1 MAITTYAELQTA
13 VGNWL
18 ANQVS
23 TDSIPDFIALAEA
36 EMSRV
41 LFDNS
46 AEVRAQAVTVAGT
59 ARVSLP
65 NDCRRVR
72 ALRLDAVAGANLD
85 YWPPTTFNQFATL
98 GQGQPGRYTIEAGAL
113 RLSPV
118 PDDEYTLEII
128 YQQGVPALS
137 DANTSNDI
145 LARHP
150 DAYLHGSLMQAY
162 DFLMDEARAGKARQR
177 FNELLIEIAAEAER
191 TRFGATPLARRSA
204 YREIN

>member
-1 MAITTYAELQTA
+1 MAVTTYAELQTA

-23 TDSIPDFIALAEA
+23 TDRIPEFIALAEA

-46 AEVRAQAVTVAGT
+46 AEKRAQTATVAGT

-65 NDCRRVR
+65 SDCRRVR
-72 ALRLDAVAGANLD
+72 ALRLDGVAGASLV
-85 YWPPTTFNQFATL
+85 YLVPTIFNDLATL
-98 GQGQPGRYTIEAGAL
+98 GQGKPNLYTVEANAL

-118 PDDEYTLEII
+118 PDAEYTLEIV
-128 YQQGVPALS
+128 YQQGVTALS
-137 DANTSNDI
+137 DAAPTNDI
-145 LARHP
+145 LTRHP
-150 DAYLHGSLMQAY
+150 DAYLHGALMQAY

-177 FNELLIEIAAEAER
+177 FNELLIEIALEAER
-191 TRFGATPLARRSA
+191 TRFGATPLVRRSA
-204 YREIN
+204 YREIR